1 MPLTVVISGA
11 NRGLGLE
18 FAMQYAEEGA
28 RVFAGARA
36 PAKAH
41 ALNAAA
47 KASDG
52 GLTVHPLDV
61 ADAASVKAFAD
72 AVGDAPVD
80 ILIANAGVFGGDRQ
94 HRLGA
99 IDYDAFEETL
109 AVNTLGPLRL
119 ADALAGNLKA
129 AKGKFVAIT
138 SGMGSI
144 ADGGEGYL
152 AYRASKAALNMI
164 CRVVASELGESGVVA
179 LPLSPGWAKTDMGG
193 PGAPQEVAPTVAA
206 MRALI
211 AGLTLADTG
220 RFLDWDGAQISW

>member
-18 FAMQYAEEGA
+18 FAMQYAAEGA
-28 RVFAGARA
+28 RVFAGARD
-36 PAKAH
+36 PAKAR
-41 ALNAAA
+41 ALDAAA
-47 KASDG
+47 KDLG
-52 GLTVHPLDV
+52 GRLSVHALDV
-61 ADAASVKAFAD
+61 ADRASVAAFAK
-72 AVGDAPVD
+72 AVGETSVD

-99 IDYDAFEETL
+99 IDYDEFDETL
-109 AVNTLGPLRL
+109 RINTLGPLRL
-119 ADALAGNLKA
+119 ADAFAANLIA
-129 AKGKFVAIT
+129 ARGKFVAIT

-164 CRVVASELGESGVVA
+164 CRILANDLRESGVIA
-179 LPLSPGWAKTDMGG
+179 LPMSPGWAKTDMGG
-193 PGAPQEVAPTVAA
+193 PGAPQEVAPTVAS

-211 AGLTLADTG
+211 ARLTQADAG
-220 RFLDWDGAQISW
+220 RFIDWDGSELPW